1 MTRKSLG
8 SLSCADYRA
17 EEKVGDGERSR
28 ASGRLKD
35 QGQDK
40 LSIGLKRKDKVT
52 LDITMAI
59 AVDVGAG
66 VASRTYI

>member
-1 MTRKSLG
+1 MTRKRLG
-8 SLSCADYRA
+8 SLSCSDYRA
-17 EEKVGDGERSR
+17 EEKLGDGEGSR
-28 ASGRLKD
+28 ASGRVKD

-52 LDITMAI
+52 LNITMAI